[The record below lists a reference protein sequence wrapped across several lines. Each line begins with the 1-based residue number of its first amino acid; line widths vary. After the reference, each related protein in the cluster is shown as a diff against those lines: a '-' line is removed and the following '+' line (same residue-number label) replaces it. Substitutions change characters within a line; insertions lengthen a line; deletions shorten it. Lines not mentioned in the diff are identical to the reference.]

1 MPRTSERQKLLRQMR
16 SITFLSAVWG
26 DDEVAEEYLENEA
39 MLLSYRVF
47 QPSSSIPKSTAL
59 RELLWGYEESQF
71 KQIVRVSR
79 ETFTFI
85 ISKIQNNQVIEY
97 DIGFY

>member
-1 MPRTSERQKLLRQMR
+1 M
-16 SITFLSAVWG
+16 FLSAVWG

-39 MLLSYRVF
+39 MLLSYRVLR
-47 QPSSSIPKSTAL
+47 PRTSIPKATAL

-79 ETFTFI
+79 ETFTYI
-85 ISKIQNNQVIEY
+85 ISKIHDNEVIEY